1 MTLPAAIGLSSS
13 GATEPTLAQTDPELV
28 ECFDNFAYDAVLAHS
43 DLDPRTRVM
52 VQLASM
58 IATQA
63 LAEFRIMADAA
74 LTATLTPI
82 ELKEVVYQAVPY
94 LGLPKVADFVHAT
107 NELLTARG
115 VSLPLD
121 GQSTTTP
128 DNHFERGLAVQKE
141 IVGADRLDGLYAA
154 APEDSRHIQTLLSA
168 TCFGDYLARAGL
180 TLAEREL
187 LIFAMLSALGGC
199 DAQVRGHVL
208 NNLNVGNTRARLLG
222 VLTVLIPYIGY
233 PRMFNALAAL
243 DELTLS

>member
-1 MTLPAAIGLSSS
+1 M
-13 GATEPTLAQTDPELV
+13 
-28 ECFDNFAYDAVLAHS
+28 
-43 DLDPRTRVM
+43 
-52 VQLASM
+52 
-58 IATQA
+58 
-63 LAEFRIMADAA
+63 
-74 LTATLTPI
+74 TATLTPI

-168 TCFGDYLARAGL
+168 TCFGDYLVRAGL

-187 LIFAMLSALGGC
+187 LIFAMLAALGGC

-243 DELTLS
+243 DELTLA